1 MTERKYS
8 CEWQMIAALFA
19 GAILGGVIGLTFSP
33 LWIIRGQFISLVDLF
48 ALLTAIGTLG
58 AVVVAIYFATRD
70 DRRRKSEHNLIAKLT
85 AIGMESRLHEI
96 SFKADYLISSIRKNP
111 SSLNDM
117 EKREEYRSLVNS
129 MLEMVKMDEIVSLA
143 RVNSVLGSNLMK
155 VKDRLH
161 LVFTS
166 LGLKPGP
173 DNKGMSKFYLEDLVE
188 VADLIERE
196 EIKIREIGEQ

>member
-8 CEWQMIAALFA
+8 CEWQMIAALFS
-19 GAILGGVIGLTFSP
+19 GVILGGVIGLTSSQI
-33 LWIIRGQFISLVDLF
+33 WIIRDQFLSLVDLF

-70 DRRRKSEHNLIAKLT
+70 ERRRKSEHNLIAKLT

-96 SFKADYLISSIRKNP
+96 SFKAGYLIRCIRSSP
-111 SSLNDM
+111 SSLNNM
-117 EKREEYRSLVNS
+117 EKREEYKSLVYS
-129 MLEMVKMDEIVSLA
+129 MLEMVKMDEVVSLS
-143 RVNSVLGSNLMK
+143 RVNGVLGGNLMK

-166 LGLKPGP
+166 LEMKPGS
-173 DNKGMSKFYLEDLVE
+173 DSKGMSKFYLERLEE
-188 VADLIERE
+188 VANLIERE
-196 EIKIREIGEQ
+196 ENKIREIGEL